1 MNKKFLNGFVAAP
14 YTPMNEKG
22 EIKLKTIESYVGRL
36 KDIGITGAF
45 VCGTTGEGPSI
56 STEERKAVL
65 EEWILKSNGDLKII
79 AHVGGTCLSQS
90 VDLAG
95 HASDNEAFAIAAIAP
110 HFFKPSTSEDLVSF
124 LRPIA
129 GAAPELPFYYYHMP
143 SMTGVDIPVSSFI
156 PLARKTMPNFAGV
169 KFTHFDLMDMQESI
183 EISNGE
189 VEILSGFDE
198 ILICGLSLGL
208 KSAVGSTYNFMP
220 SVYMDMMDAFN
231 KNDLDK
237 ARELQN
243 YSIKVIRILNSFG
256 GAVRAG
262 KAIMAM
268 TGIDCGPCR
277 LPIPAMSDVEKA
289 RLEKELNNIE
299 FFKTI
304 KIEKVK
310 I

>member
-1 MNKKFLNGFVAAP
+1 MEIKILNGFVAAP

-22 EIKLKTIESYVGRL
+22 EIKLKTIESYVRRL
-36 KDIGITGAF
+36 KDNGLIGAF
-45 VCGTTGEGPSI
+45 VCGTTGEGASL
-56 STEERKAVL
+56 TTGERKAVL
-65 EEWILKSNGDLKII
+65 EEWIRHSDGGLKII
-79 AHVGGTCLSQS
+79 AHVGGTCQPQS
-90 VDLAG
+90 IELAG
-95 HASDNEAFAIAAIAP
+95 HASAKGAFAIAAIAP
-110 HFFKPSTSEDLVSF
+110 HFFKPSTAEDLISF

-129 GAAPELPFYYYHMP
+129 GAAPDLPFYYYHMP
-143 SMTGVDIPVSSFI
+143 GMTGVSVPVSSI
-156 PLARKTMPNFAGV
+156 LPLAMKSMPNFAGV

-220 SVYMDMMDAFN
+220 SVYIDMMKAFN
-231 KNDLDK
+231 SNNLVK
-237 ARELQN
+237 ARNLQN
-243 YSIKVIRILNSFG
+243 YSIKVIRILNRFG

-268 TGIDCGPCR
+268 TGIDCGHCR
-277 LPIPAMSDVEKA
+277 LPITVMNDNEKA
-289 RLEKELNNIE
+289 RLEKELNDIE
-299 FFKTI
+299 FFETI

-310 I
+310 M

>member
-1 MNKKFLNGFVAAP
+1 MQNKFLNGFIAAP

-22 EIKLKTIESYVGRL
+22 EIKLKTIESYAGRL
-36 KDIGITGAF
+36 KDNGLTGAF

-56 STEERKAVL
+56 CTEERKSVL
-65 EEWILKSNGDLKII
+65 EEWIIKSNGNLKII

-95 HASDNEAFAIAAIAP
+95 HASEKGAFAIAAIAP
-110 HFFKPSTSEDLVSF
+110 YFFKPSTAEDLVSF
-124 LRPIA
+124 LQPIA

-143 SMTGVDIPVSSFI
+143 SMTGVDIPVSTII
-156 PLARKTMPNFAGV
+156 PLARKSMPNFAGV

-183 EISNGE
+183 EISKGE
-189 VEILSGFDE
+189 VEILNGFDE

-220 SVYMDMMDAFN
+220 SVYMDMKDAFN
-231 KNDLDK
+231 KNDLVK

-243 YSIKVIRILNSFG
+243 FSIKVIRILNRFG
-256 GAVRAG
+256 GAIRAG
-262 KAIMAM
+262 KVIMDM

-277 LPIPAMSDVEKA
+277 LPIPSMRDDEKDE
-289 RLEKELNNIE
+289 LKKELKEAGFMMI
-299 FFKTI
+299 
-304 KIEKVK
+304 
-310 I
+310 